1 MVIFV
6 HYPLATNYGPTFKG
20 AVTNKAG
27 DSHGAMS
34 HDTTEILNVI
44 LPLQHHFKS
53 TDCLLYKKRP
63 SGSHNKIQYLVVD
76 VVSSDFQFP
85 NFSFKPCIHL
95 YGYFFLRVN
104 IFIQFSKDE

>member
-27 DSHGAMS
+27 DSHEAMS

-44 LPLQHHFKS
+44 LPLQHHFKCCS

-76 VVSSDFQFP
+76 VVCSDFQFP
-85 NFSFKPCIHL
+85 NFSFKPCFHL
-95 YGYFFLRVN
+95 YGYF
-104 IFIQFSKDE
+104 SE

>member
-44 LPLQHHFKS
+44 LPPSS
-53 TDCLLYKKRP
+53 TPFQMLFYRLFV
-63 SGSHNKIQYLVVD
+63 IQEKT
-76 VVSSDFQFP
+76 FREP
-85 NFSFKPCIHL
+85 
-95 YGYFFLRVN
+95 
-104 IFIQFSKDE
+104 